1 MIHNN
6 KEVLKYWNQ
15 ENVESMYDKYLLKS
29 EIELIKK
36 FIPIGSKI
44 LDAGC
49 GEGEGTLQ
57 YSSISNVNIHAA
69 DFSDT
74 RLNKARKRLISI
86 KNVKLLKIDFLD
98 KYVLDSDYDV
108 IISQRFLI
116 NFMKWD
122 LQEKVILNLISRLKV
137 NGLFLILEGSKDGV
151 DELNDLR
158 ALFNLDPI
166 PVKWHNLFFKDE
178 NIETLLTNN
187 GLKIVKKDGL
197 GEYFLLTRGIRPIF
211 EKELNWN
218 TSFNK
223 IVASNEIKEILSLG
237 EKLSRLKLWVT
248 QKKRKNE

>member
-1 MIHNN
+1 MMYNN
-6 KEVLKYWNQ
+6 KEILKYWNQ
-15 ENVESMYDKYLLKS
+15 ENVESMYDKYLLKA
-29 EIELIKK
+29 EIELIKR
-36 FIPIGSKI
+36 FIPVGSKI

-49 GEGEGTLQ
+49 GEGEGTFQ
-57 YSSISNVNIHAA
+57 YSSIPNVNIHAA

-74 RLNKARKRLISI
+74 RLNKAQKRLVSI

-98 KYVLDSDYDV
+98 KYALDSDYDV

-116 NFMKWD
+116 NFIKWE
-122 LQEKVILNLISRLKV
+122 LQRKVILNLISRLKT
-137 NGLFLILEGSKDGV
+137 NGLFLILEGSKDGA

-158 ALFNLDPI
+158 ALFNLAPI
-166 PVKWHNLFFKDE
+166 PIKWHNLFFRDE

-218 TSFNK
+218 VSFNK
-223 IVASNEIKEILSLG
+223 IAASSEIKEILSFG
-237 EKLSRLKLWVT
+237 ERLSRLKLWVA
-248 QKKRKNE
+248 RKI